1 MSRKYIQQIYNK
13 KLSNTE
19 VCVII
24 PAAGCGRRMKSYGP
38 KALLEINNKKIINN
52 QLDILEKT
60 FPKSSIS
67 LVCGFK
73 ADKLMKHIPERIIQI
88 ENEYYETT
96 NVVRSIG
103 MGLRTIKD
111 SATLVLVYGDL
122 FFNTYAITCLDIVNS
137 CILINNETMADEEV
151 GCIVDEQGSLQN
163 MMYDLPNKWAQ
174 VAVFNGEELRLLK
187 QLCWD
192 KKNYHKFGFEIINEI
207 IERGGQFTC
216 ISHSKCQI
224 IDIDTSKDIERA
236 KEIFV

>member
-13 KLSNTE
+13 KLANTD
-19 VCVII
+19 VGIII

-73 ADKLMKHIPERIIQI
+73 SDKLMKHIPERIIQI

-103 MGLRTIKD
+103 IGLRTIKD
-111 SATLVLVYGDL
+111 ASTLVLVYGDL
-122 FFNTYAITCLDIVNS
+122 FFNTYAISCLDIVNS

-151 GCIVDEQGSLQN
+151 GCIVDDQGSLQN

-174 VAVFNGEELRLLK
+174 IAVFNGEELKLLK

-216 ISHSKCQI
+216 ISHNKCQI

>member
-1 MSRKYIQQIYNK
+1 
-13 KLSNTE
+13 
-19 VCVII
+19 
-24 PAAGCGRRMKSYGP
+24 
-38 KALLEINNKKIINN
+38 
-52 QLDILEKT
+52 
-60 FPKSSIS
+60 
-67 LVCGFK
+67 
-73 ADKLMKHIPERIIQI
+73 
-88 ENEYYETT
+88 
-96 NVVRSIG
+96 

-137 CILINNETMADEEV
+137 CILINNETMTDEEV